1 MNDDQ
6 NTKHENAKRGNH
18 LVKQIWSH
26 IVKSLEIAAIL
37 ATALSIIFLAI
48 QTYLTQ
54 KQINIQQA
62 NEYLSRK
69 TDLLSIMYDESESCA
84 EHDRVLPPASR
95 LVGNLRTYCPPK
107 AHFRTRI
114 EALREFVSLERSHG
128 VARPDL
134 NRSNF
139 AFSSLDQIDLSYCN
153 FFGANLTGTSL
164 VGTNLAGT
172 NLSGADMQQA
182 QLYEANLQSANLR
195 GVDFTAAQLCGAN
208 LEGTKISP
216 GPLNYLDKGE
226 NSVPDEVPTIWI
238 NAVCPDG
245 TQSDD
250 NNGTCI
256 GHLTPPASYKEVCK
270 KAQVVWN
277 AHHRKKR

>member
-1 MNDDQ
+1 MMTDDQ
-6 NTKHENAKRGNH
+6 NTKQENGKQGNSSAKG
-18 LVKQIWSH
+18 IWSY
-26 IVKSLEIAAIL
+26 IIKSVEIAAFL

-48 QTYLTQ
+48 QTYQTQ

-69 TDLLSIMYDESESCA
+69 TDLLSIMYNESESCA
-84 EHDRVLPPASR
+84 VHDRVLPPASR

-107 AHFRTRI
+107 AHLRTRI
-114 EALREFVSLERSHG
+114 DALRAFVSLEHSHG

-134 NRSNF
+134 NRVNF
-139 AFSSLDQIDLSYCN
+139 AFSSLDRIDLSYCN
-153 FFGANLTGTSL
+153 FFGADLTGASL
-164 VGTNLAGT
+164 VGTSFVDA

-208 LEGTKISP
+208 LEGVKISP
-216 GPLNYLDKGE
+216 GPLTFLAKGE
-226 NSVPDEVPTIWI
+226 NSVTDEVPTIWI
-238 NAVCPDG
+238 AAVCPDG
-245 TQSDD
+245 TLSDE

-256 GHLTPPASYKEVCK
+256 GHLTPPASLKEVCK
-270 KAQVVWN
+270 EAQTAW
-277 AHHRKKR
+277 KKRHGK